1 MAAPVLQFKRGNA
14 GVAGTV
20 PALRPGEP
28 AISLNNFDFFIGI
41 DTSVANNKFFG
52 SHRYW
57 EREDGT
63 ESLKLKLV
71 DKDGANSINLKTPDT
86 LSGIVTYTLPENI
99 VDTYF
104 LKTNSLGVLEWS
116 NQFPNI
122 SVAGIATFTDTTD
135 NTLGDAD
142 TGAVQIDGGLGVNQ
156 NVTVGGNLNVQ
167 GHSEFVGVVT
177 FKGGTINLG
186 DQDTDDINVAGE
198 FISNLVPN
206 TDDTYDIGVGDKRWR
221 SANFSGISTF
231 NNVTVGGASTSLLV
245 NGNARIIGAL
255 TIGSTSITFSGV
267 NNQVTG
273 ITTFTG
279 LSDFNVGINVDGH
292 TELDN
297 LAVSGVSTFTG
308 AVDVNGGANISGG
321 ETILSSA
328 TISDLTNNRIVIAGP
343 SGSLE
348 DSGNLTFDGSTLTVV
363 GYADLDDVNVS
374 SAATIAT
381 AVITNATIT
390 NTTFGSGT
398 AITSVD
404 TDLSTVS
411 ASDDTLASAKA
422 IKTYVDAQITAQDLD
437 FAGDSGTGAVD
448 LDSQTFTI
456 AGTEAEIVTS
466 ASGQTITIGLPDNV
480 TVGAALTV
488 TSKLDVN
495 GDGHDIA
502 GTIALDNV
510 AVSGIT
516 TFTGAIDGNG
526 GADISGG
533 ETTLSSATV
542 SDLTSGRVVLAG
554 TSGSLEDSENL
565 TFGAGGL
572 IVGAGGINVT
582 GVSTFS
588 TDLVVGGDVR
598 INGNDIKS
606 STGATAITLS
616 DNDVTIAD
624 DLTINGN
631 LYVSGNTT
639 QVNTAAL
646 TVEDRTIDLGIVNG
660 SAPASNTTWDLGVLF
675 NYYGGG
681 AAKKSAVIWE
691 HGDTRFKFASVLAAD
706 TNGSNADTPQLTVTT
721 FAPIEIGA
729 LWVNDCAGQSQVIS
743 CTGSERFLENITVDA
758 GTF

>member
-104 LKTNSLGVLEWS
+104 LKTNPLGVLEWS

-122 SVAGIATFTDTTD
+122 SVTEITAGIATFTDTTD

-231 NNVTVGGASTSLLV
+231 NNVIVGGASTALLV
-245 NGNARIIGAL
+245 NGNARIVGVL
-255 TIGSTSITFSGV
+255 TIGTASITFSGV

-279 LSDFNVGINVDGH
+279 FTDFNGGINVDGH

-328 TISDLTNNRIVIAGP
+328 TVSDLTDNRIVIAGP

-422 IKTYVDAQITAQDLD
+422 IKTYVDAQITEQDLD
-437 FAGDSGTGAVD
+437 IQADTGGALSID
-448 LDSQTFTI
+448 LDSETLI
-456 AGTEAEIVTS
+456 ISGTANEIETDG
-466 ASGQTITIGLPDNV
+466 SGNTITIGLPDNV
-480 TVGAALTV
+480 IIGAGLTV
-488 TSKLDVN
+488 TGALDVN
-495 GDGHDIA
+495 GG
-502 GTIALDNV
+502 GTIDNIQIGV
-510 AVSGIT
+510 
-516 TFTGAIDGNG
+516 TGDNEID
-526 GADISGG
+526 
-533 ETTLSSATV
+533 T
-542 SDLTSGRVVLAG
+542 TSG
-554 TSGSLEDSENL
+554 NL
-565 TFGAGGL
+565 TIDSAGGTVTIDDEL
-572 IVGAGGINVT
+572 IV
-582 GVSTFS
+582 S
-588 TDLVVGGDVR
+588 GDVR
-598 INGNDIKS
+598 IDGNDIKS
-606 STGATAITLS
+606 SDGSTAITMS
-616 DNDVTIAD
+616 STNVTVGG
-624 DLTINGN
+624 DLTVGGNDIKSGDGTTALTLANSTGAVTAASDLTVNGN
-631 LYVSGNTT
+631 LYISGNTT

-660 SAPASNTTWDLGVLF
+660 AAPASATTWDLGVLF
-675 NYYGGG
+675 NYHAGGS
-681 AAKKSAVIWE
+681 AKKSAVVWE
-691 HGDTRFKFASVLAAD
+691 HGDTRFKFASVLSAD
-706 TNGSNADTPQLTVTT
+706 TNGTNNDTPQLSVTT

>member
-231 NNVTVGGASTSLLV
+231 NNVTVGGASTALLV
-245 NGNARIIGAL
+245 NGNARIVGVL
-255 TIGSTSITFSGV
+255 TIGAASITFSGV

-279 LSDFNVGINVDGH
+279 FTDFNEGINVDGH

-328 TISDLTNNRIVIAGP
+328 TVSDLTNNRIVIAGP

-437 FAGDSGTGAVD
+437 IQADTGGALSID
-448 LDSQTFTI
+448 LDSETLTI
-456 AGTEAEIVTS
+456 SGTANEIETDG
-466 ASGQTITIGLPDNV
+466 SGNTITIGLPDNV
-480 TVGAALTV
+480 IIGAGLTV
-488 TSKLDVN
+488 TGALDVN
-495 GDGHDIA
+495 GG
-502 GTIALDNV
+502 GTIDNIQIGV
-510 AVSGIT
+510 T
-516 TFTGAIDGNG
+516 DDNEID
-526 GADISGG
+526 
-533 ETTLSSATV
+533 T
-542 SDLTSGRVVLAG
+542 TSG
-554 TSGSLEDSENL
+554 NL
-565 TFGAGGL
+565 TIDSAGGTVTIDDEL
-572 IVGAGGINVT
+572 IV
-582 GVSTFS
+582 S
-588 TDLVVGGDVR
+588 GDVR

-606 STGATAITLS
+606 SDGSTAITMS
-616 DNDVTIAD
+616 STNVTVGG
-624 DLTINGN
+624 DLTVGGNDIKASDGTTALTLADSTGAVTAANDLTVQGN

-646 TVEDRTIDLGIVNG
+646 TVEDRTIDLGVVNG
-660 SAPASNTTWDLGVLF
+660 AAPASATTWDLGVLF
-675 NYYGGG
+675 NYHSGGS
-681 AAKKSAVIWE
+681 AKKSAVVWE

-706 TNGSNADTPQLTVTT
+706 TNGSNNDTPQLTVTT

-743 CTGSERFLENITVDA
+743 CTGSERYLENITVDA